1 MQPNSPATPPTPD
14 LNGLSEQEVRSRRAQ
29 GLGNQVSFPSSRTYL
44 MILSENVFTF
54 INIVIFGLGI
64 FLVLLSHYSDAF
76 VSVGVIFINIFVSV
90 FQEIRAKRTLD
101 QIALITRPSV
111 TVMRAGERKRMDR
124 GEIVAGDILVLETG
138 DQIVAD
144 GSLLGDQPI
153 QVDEAMLSGESDPI
167 TKQPGEEL
175 HSGSFCVS
183 GSAYYCAEKVGA
195 ESLTNKLATSARA
208 FRRIQTPIQKQ
219 VNLIVRVLLL
229 VALYFEILLV
239 VNSIVEKIPLVE
251 GVRMAIVVV
260 GLVPNGL
267 FLAIATTYAISAVR
281 IARKGALVQQ
291 SNAIESLSHVDV
303 LCLDKTGTLTTN
315 QLKVE
320 SLLPVEVSQEE
331 LRGALGLFAAS
342 FLTGNRTAEAIAA
355 ACPGQPR
362 PNLGLVPFSSSYR
375 WSGVLFEDG
384 AYVLGAPET
393 LLPDLTARHALA
405 AQIEEWSRGGLRVLV
420 FSHSAGA
427 KALRDPNDLPQLP
440 ADLKPIG
447 LIAIAD
453 ELRPEARA
461 TIEEFRKAGVEL
473 KIISGDNP
481 ETVAALA
488 RQAGF
493 NPDEEIVSGI
503 ELAKLKPDELS
514 LVVATRSIFGRVT
527 PQLKEQMIEA
537 LTRRGKFVAMI
548 GDGVND
554 VLALKKANLAISMQS
569 GSQAA
574 RAVADIVLLEN
585 SFAVLPQAVL
595 EGQRILVGMQYVF
608 KIYLTRIL
616 YVALLI
622 LSTAAAGGFPM
633 GPKHSSILS
642 LLTVG
647 IPTIALAAWASPGR
661 VSRDNAA
668 RGITR
673 FVLPAGLTLGLLGL
687 GVFVGFL
694 LTPAIL
700 SGTFSAAESFEFAR
714 SSGYLNTAQTAL
726 TTFSVFCGLLLVL
739 FVVPPTRFWIG
750 AERLRGD
757 MRPVYLVLALL
768 GSYLLILATP
778 SLRKFFELAALEWY
792 ATLALFALA
801 LLWGLWVRW
810 LWRARS
816 IERFLSL
823 G

>member
-1 MQPNSPATPPTPD
+1 MQPTPTST
-14 LNGLSEQEVRSRRAQ
+14 LNGLSEQEARARRAQ
-29 GLGNQVSFPSSRTYL
+29 GLGNNVTFPSSRSYL
-44 MILSENVFTF
+44 LILRENVFTF
-54 INIVIFGLGI
+54 INIVIFGLGV
-64 FLVLLSHYSDAF
+64 FLVLLGHTTDAL

-90 FQEIRAKRTLD
+90 FQEIRAKQTLD

-111 TVMRAGERKRMDR
+111 TVVRDGARRKLDRA
-124 GEIVAGDILVLETG
+124 EIVVGDILVLETG

-144 GSLLGDQPI
+144 GSLLGGQSI
-153 QVDEAMLSGESDPI
+153 QVDEGMLSGESDPI
-167 TKQPGEEL
+167 TRQPGEML
-175 HSGSFCVS
+175 YSGSFCVS
-183 GSAYYCAEKVGA
+183 GSGYYRAEQVGA
-195 ESLTNKLATSARA
+195 QSLSNKLAASARA

-229 VALYFEILLV
+229 VALYLEVLLLV
-239 VNSIVEKIPLVE
+239 NSVVEKIPLVE

-315 QLKVE
+315 QLKLH
-320 SLLPVEVSQEE
+320 SLLPVGISEAQ
-331 LRGALGLFAAS
+331 LRDALGAFAAS
-342 FLTGNRTAEAIAA
+342 FLTGNRTAAAIAE
-355 ACPGQPR
+355 ACPGASR
-362 PNLGLVPFSSSYR
+362 PARDSVPFSSSYR
-375 WSGVLFEDG
+375 WSGMLFEDG

-393 LLPDLTARHALA
+393 LLPGLSAMHELA
-405 AQIEEWSRGGLRVLV
+405 AQIEAWNHQGLRVLA
-420 FSHSAGA
+420 FSHSAQA
-427 KALRDPNDLPQLP
+427 AALRDQQDAPQLP
-440 ADLKPIG
+440 PGLQPIG

-461 TIEEFRKAGVEL
+461 TIDEFRKAGVEL

-493 NPDEEIVSGI
+493 SADEEIVSGI
-503 ELAKLKPDELS
+503 ELARLKPDELS
-514 LVVATRSIFGRVT
+514 LVVATRAIFGRVT
-527 PQLKEQMIEA
+527 PQLKEQMIQS
-537 LTRRGKFVAMI
+537 LTARGKFVAMI

-574 RAVADIVLLEN
+574 RAVADIVLLDN

-694 LTPAIL
+694 LIPAVL
-700 SGTFSAAESFEFAR
+700 SGTFSFTGSFETEHASAF
-714 SSGYLNTAQTAL
+714 LNTAQTAL
-726 TTFSVFCGLLLVL
+726 TTFSIFCGLLLVL

-757 MRPVYLVLALL
+757 MRPVSLVLALFA
-768 GSYLLILATP
+768 SYLLILVIPA
-778 SLRKFFELAALEWY
+778 LRKFFELAALEWY
-792 ATLALFALA
+792 YTLGLFVLALFWA
-801 LLWGLWVRW
+801 LWVRS
-810 LWRARS
+810 LWRTRS